1 MSKYSTFTWKLNK
14 KLKCIFNSTLL
25 TFLSVDFYVWT
36 RKLKLKVPSIEQ
48 NKLRKKIP
56 IRSKVIEFWP
66 LSREIDHCATIKQ
79 GLKLAAEL
87 ENYFVANDTDAERLR
102 MSQKELSLC
111 MLRYKEL
118 HRNLLGPKRSI
129 QTKLTEYMVQTQSE
143 MLSQSE
149 HHSIVF
155 TIDSDTNSSNIS
167 AGHQNKRLRII
178 D

>member
-66 LSREIDHCATIKQ
+66 LSREIDHCATTGFLLLMDDLHEAYGPIELGFAAWRLTVEHWCSRSSVLRLGVGTVLAVVPQ
-79 GLKLAAEL
+79 LSEYVLDGLVMFSSYSPWYVVRLVVKHRLIIYLA
-87 ENYFVANDTDAERLR
+87 
-102 MSQKELSLC
+102 
-111 MLRYKEL
+111 
-118 HRNLLGPKRSI
+118 LL
-129 QTKLTEYMVQTQSE
+129 L
-143 MLSQSE
+143 L
-149 HHSIVF
+149 
-155 TIDSDTNSSNIS
+155 
-167 AGHQNKRLRII
+167 L
-178 D
+178 